1 LNRDH
6 RLIRPTQPHFDRRSL
21 ALAAVSGQINSCPIR
36 ANARKMAARQTRE
49 ASLAEAYD
57 VTIVTVR
64 PGTHPQALAVLGKSL
79 ADDRNLL
86 ACWYSDIGAVNQILI
101 IRKAGDAAA
110 TLDARFAALSAVN
123 PFGMSEYIVAM
134 AMDTYVSFDFIAPLR
149 PGEFGPCYEVR
160 SYVLKP
166 TGLAPTI
173 EAWRKSVPG
182 RMKISPVLAAMTSVT
197 GAVTRFLHVWPY
209 KSFDER
215 ARLRAK
221 AAADAVWPPPGGP
234 GHLVSQQVDIYLPA
248 PFSPMQ

>member
-1 LNRDH
+1 
-6 RLIRPTQPHFDRRSL
+6 L
-21 ALAAVSGQINSCPIR
+21 ATVSGQINSCPIR
-36 ANARKMAARQTRE
+36 ANAAKMPPRQTRE

-101 IRKAGDAAA
+101 IRKAADAAT
-110 TLDARFAALSAVN
+110 TLDARFAALNATN
-123 PFGMSEYIVAM
+123 PFGISEYIVAM
-134 AMDTYVSFDFIAPLR
+134 TMDIYVAFDFIAPLR

-166 TGLAPTI
+166 DGLAPTI
-173 EAWRKSVPG
+173 AAWRKAVPG
-182 RMKISPVLAAMTSVT
+182 RMAISPVLAAMTSVT

-215 ARLRAK
+215 ARLRTK
-221 AAADAVWPPPGGP
+221 ATADGVWPPPSGP

-248 PFSPMQ
+248 PFSPMT

>member
-1 LNRDH
+1 
-6 RLIRPTQPHFDRRSL
+6 L
-21 ALAAVSGQINSCPIR
+21 ATVSGQINSCPIR
-36 ANARKMAARQTRE
+36 ANARKMPPRQTRE

-64 PGTHPQALAVLGKSL
+64 PGTHPQALAVLGKSV
-79 ADDRNLL
+79 ADDRKLL

-101 IRKAGDAAA
+101 IRKPADAAA
-110 TLDARFAALSAVN
+110 TLDTRFVALNATD
-123 PFGMSEYIVAM
+123 PLGISEYIVAM
-134 AMDTYVSFDFIAPLR
+134 TMDTYVAFDFIAPLR

-160 SYVLKP
+160 SYVLKSD
-166 TGLAPTI
+166 GLAPTI
-173 EAWRKSVPG
+173 EAWRKAVPG
-182 RMKISPVLAAMTSVT
+182 RMAISPVLAAMTSVT

-221 AAADAVWPPPGGP
+221 AAAEGVGPPPGGP

-248 PFSPMQ
+248 PFSPMK

>member
-1 LNRDH
+1 
-6 RLIRPTQPHFDRRSL
+6 L
-21 ALAAVSGQINSCPIR
+21 ATVSGQINSCPIR
-36 ANARKMAARQTRE
+36 ANAAKMPPRQTRE

-101 IRKAGDAAA
+101 IRKAADAAT
-110 TLDARFAALSAVN
+110 TLDARFAALNATN
-123 PFGMSEYIVAM
+123 PFGISEYIVAM
-134 AMDTYVSFDFIAPLR
+134 TMDIYVAFDFIAPLR

-166 TGLAPTI
+166 DGLAPTI
-173 EAWRKSVPG
+173 AAWRKAVPG
-182 RMKISPVLAAMTSVT
+182 RMAISPVLAAMTSVT

-215 ARLRAK
+215 ARLRTK
-221 AAADAVWPPPGGP
+221 ATADGVWPPPGGP

-248 PFSPMQ
+248 PFSPMT

>member
-1 LNRDH
+1 
-6 RLIRPTQPHFDRRSL
+6 
-21 ALAAVSGQINSCPIR
+21 
-36 ANARKMAARQTRE
+36 MAE
-49 ASLAEAYD
+49 GYD

-64 PGTHPQALAVLGKSL
+64 PGTHPQALAALGKSV
-79 ADDRNLL
+79 ADDQSLL

-101 IRKAGDAAA
+101 IRKPADAAA
-110 TLDARFAALSAVN
+110 TLDARFAALSAPN
-123 PFGMSEYIVAM
+123 PLGISEYIVAM
-134 AMDTYVSFDFIAPLR
+134 AMDTYVAFDFIPPLR

-166 TGLAPTI
+166 DGLKPTM
-173 EAWRKSVPG
+173 EAWRKAVPG
-182 RMKISPVLAAMTSVT
+182 RMKISPVLAAMTSVS

-221 AAADAVWPPPGGP
+221 AAADGVWPPPGGP

-248 PFSPMQ
+248 PFSPMK

>member
-1 LNRDH
+1 MEGNVAQL
-6 RLIRPTQPHFDRRSL
+6 
-21 ALAAVSGQINSCPIR
+21 
-36 ANARKMAARQTRE
+36 
-49 ASLAEAYD
+49 YD
-57 VTIVTVR
+57 VTILTVR
-64 PGTHPQALAVLGKSL
+64 PGTHPRALEVLGNSL
-79 ADDRNLL
+79 GKDTNLL

-101 IRKAGDAAA
+101 IRKATDAAA
-110 TLDARFAALSAVN
+110 TLDARFAALNAPN
-123 PFGMSEYIVAM
+123 PFGIGEYIVAM
-134 AMDTYVSFDFIAPLR
+134 AMDTYVAFDFIAPLR

-166 TGLAPTI
+166 DGLAPTI

-221 AAADAVWPPPGGP
+221 AAADGVWPPPGGP

-248 PFSPMQ
+248 PFSPMK

>member
-1 LNRDH
+1 
-6 RLIRPTQPHFDRRSL
+6 L
-21 ALAAVSGQINSCPIR
+21 ATVSGQINSCPIR
-36 ANARKMAARQTRE
+36 TKARKIPPRQTQE
-49 ASLAEAYD
+49 ASLPEAYD

-79 ADDRNLL
+79 GDDRNLL

-110 TLDARFAALSAVN
+110 TLDARYAALSTAD
-123 PFGMSEYIVAM
+123 PFGISEYTVAM
-134 AMDTYVSFDFIAPLR
+134 AMDTYVSFDFIPPLR

-173 EAWRKSVPG
+173 EAWRKAVPG
-182 RMKISPVLAAMTSVT
+182 RMAISPVLAAMTSVT

-209 KSFDER
+209 GSFDEH

-221 AAADAVWPPPGGP
+221 AAADGVWPPPGGP

-248 PFSPMQ
+248 PFSPLK

>member
-1 LNRDH
+1 
-6 RLIRPTQPHFDRRSL
+6 L
-21 ALAAVSGQINSCPIR
+21 ATVSGQINSCPIR
-36 ANARKMAARQTRE
+36 ANAGKMPPRSTRE

-57 VTIVTVR
+57 VTIVSVR
-64 PGTHPQALAVLGKSL
+64 PGTHPQVLAVLGKSL

-101 IRKAGDAAA
+101 VRKPADAAA
-110 TLDARFAALSAVN
+110 TLDARFAALNAAN
-123 PFGMSEYIVAM
+123 PFGISEYIVAM
-134 AMDTYVSFDFIAPLR
+134 TMDTYVAFDFIAPLR

-166 TGLAPTI
+166 DGLAPTI
-173 EAWRKSVPG
+173 AAWRKAVPG
-182 RMKISPVLAAMTSVT
+182 RMAISPVLAAMTSVT

-215 ARLRAK
+215 ARLRAR
-221 AAADAVWPPPGGP
+221 AAADGVWPPPGGP

-248 PFSPMQ
+248 PFSPMR

>member
-1 LNRDH
+1 
-6 RLIRPTQPHFDRRSL
+6 
-21 ALAAVSGQINSCPIR
+21 
-36 ANARKMAARQTRE
+36 MAE
-49 ASLAEAYD
+49 GYD

-64 PGTHPQALAVLGKSL
+64 PGTHPQALAVLGKTL

-101 IRKAGDAAA
+101 IRKPADALA
-110 TLDARFAALSAVN
+110 TLDARFAALSAPN
-123 PFGMSEYIVAM
+123 PLGISEYIVAM
-134 AMDTYVSFDFIAPLR
+134 AMDTYVAFDFIPPLR

-166 TGLAPTI
+166 GGLKPTM
-173 EAWRKSVPG
+173 EAWRKAVPG

-197 GAVTRFLHVWPY
+197 GAVTRFLHIWPY

-221 AAADAVWPPPGGP
+221 AAADGVWPPPGGP

-248 PFSPMQ
+248 PFSPMK

>member
-1 LNRDH
+1 
-6 RLIRPTQPHFDRRSL
+6 
-21 ALAAVSGQINSCPIR
+21 
-36 ANARKMAARQTRE
+36 
-49 ASLAEAYD
+49 LAETYD

-101 IRKAGDAAA
+101 VRKAGDAAA
-110 TLDARFAALSAVN
+110 TLDSRFATLNAAN

-134 AMDTYVSFDFIAPLR
+134 AMDTYVAFDFIPPLQ

-166 TGLAPTI
+166 DGLAPTI
-173 EAWRKSVPG
+173 EAWRKAVPG

-221 AAADAVWPPPGGP
+221 AAADGVWPPPGGP

-248 PFSPMQ
+248 PFSPMK